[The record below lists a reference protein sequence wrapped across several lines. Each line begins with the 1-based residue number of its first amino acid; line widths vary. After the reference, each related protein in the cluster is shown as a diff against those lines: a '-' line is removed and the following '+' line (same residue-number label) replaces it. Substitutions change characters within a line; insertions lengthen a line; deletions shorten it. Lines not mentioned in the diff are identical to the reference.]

1 MISAIIIDD
10 EENARDIIRMIIE
23 EHSMNIRILG
33 EAGSVLQGAEMIKL
47 HKPDLVFLD
56 IEMPD
61 GTGFN
66 LLSHFQ
72 EKDFQVIFI
81 TGHSGYAIKAI
92 KVNAL
97 DYILKPI
104 QPYELLDAIKKIET
118 KILSGPNQ
126 SAGEITYASIFRNIS
141 EKPKKIS
148 IKTVESILLIDISE
162 IIRCEADRN
171 YTNIYLSNGKKYISS
186 KTLGEFEDQLDGYGF
201 VRVHKSHL
209 INSLNLSF
217 FDKTMGGTL
226 VMKDK
231 SIVPVSSRKKE
242 ELIRFLEQFK

>member
-33 EAGSVLQGAEMIKL
+33 EAGSVLQGTEMIKL

-72 EKDFQVIFI
+72 ENDFQVIFI
-81 TGHSGYAIKAI
+81 TGQSGYAIKAI

-141 EKPKKIS
+141 EKPRKIS
-148 IKTVESILLIDISE
+148 IKTVASILLIDISE

-171 YTNIYLSNGKKYISS
+171 YTNIYMSKLSRYWSENY
-186 KTLGEFEDQLDGYGF
+186 
-201 VRVHKSHL
+201 
-209 INSLNLSF
+209 
-217 FDKTMGGTL
+217 
-226 VMKDK
+226 
-231 SIVPVSSRKKE
+231 
-242 ELIRFLEQFK
+242 